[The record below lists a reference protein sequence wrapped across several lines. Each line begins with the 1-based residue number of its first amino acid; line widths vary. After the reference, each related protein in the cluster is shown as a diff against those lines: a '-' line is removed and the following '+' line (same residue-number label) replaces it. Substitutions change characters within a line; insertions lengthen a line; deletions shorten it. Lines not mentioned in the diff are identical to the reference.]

1 MQNSRQNLTKA
12 KRIVVKVGSR
22 LLVNANG
29 HPNHKRLQNLALQL
43 ATLHKAG
50 HEVILVSSGAVAAGL
65 QTLKLKEKPSNIP
78 DLQMAAAI
86 GQTRLMSIYE
96 SAFNAHKCN
105 TAQVLLTH
113 DDLRNRTRHLNA
125 RNTMIKLLQ
134 HKIIPVVN
142 ENDAVSVDEI
152 KFGDNDKLAA
162 LVSMLIDADVLI
174 LLTSVNGF
182 QMSTAGKAVRRVS
195 EINKLT
201 SEIKAAAG
209 GSGSAVST
217 GGMATKLEAAAMAA
231 KAGISALIADGR
243 KKDTLLRLMNGEDV
257 GTLLPALQD
266 EENPLLNKRKR
277 WIAYF
282 HKPCGSLTIDSG
294 ASKALLEKGK
304 SLLPIGIKSIQGS
317 FPKGA
322 NLEILDEKG
331 TLLAYGL
338 SDYAS
343 RDIEIIK
350 GQKSSAIAK
359 LLGQK
364 DYDEV
369 VHRDNMVIVKE
380 A

>member
-1 MQNSRQNLTKA
+1 MKNSRQNLSQA

-29 HPNHKRLQNLALQL
+29 RPNLKRLQNLADQL
-43 ATLHKAG
+43 AALRKEG
-50 HEVILVSSGAVAAGL
+50 REVILVSSGAVAAGL
-65 QTLKLKEKPSNIP
+65 QTLKMKEKPTNIP

-86 GQTRLMSIYE
+86 GQTRLMSIYDG
-96 SAFNAHKCN
+96 AFQKHKCK
-105 TAQVLLTH
+105 TAQILLTH

-125 RNTMIKLLQ
+125 RNTMIKLLK
-134 HKIIPVVN
+134 HDVIPIVN
-142 ENDAVSVDEI
+142 ENDVVSIDEI

-162 LVSMLIDADVLI
+162 LVSMLIDADLLI

-182 QMSTAGKAVRRVS
+182 QLASEGKPARRLS
-195 EINKLT
+195 EITKLT
-201 SEIKAAAG
+201 ANIKAAAG

-217 GGMATKLEAAAMAA
+217 GGMATKLEAAMMAT
-231 KAGISALIADGR
+231 KAGISSVIADGR
-243 KKDTLLRLMNGEDV
+243 KNDTLLRLVAGDDC
-257 GTLLPALQD
+257 GTLLPARQD
-266 EENPLLNKRKR
+266 DASPLLNKRKR

-282 HKPCGSLTIDSG
+282 HKPCGSITIDTG
-294 ASKALLEKGK
+294 ASRALLEKGK

-322 NLEILDEKG
+322 NLEILNEKG
-331 TLLAYGL
+331 VLLAYGL
-338 SDYAS
+338 TDYTS

-350 GQKSSAIAK
+350 GKNSSAIEK

-369 VHRDNMVIVKE
+369 VHRDNMVIVHE

>member
-29 HPNHKRLQNLALQL
+29 HPNHKRLQNLAEQL

-50 HEVILVSSGAVAAGL
+50 YEVILVSSGAVAAGL

-86 GQTRLMSIYE
+86 GQTRLMSIYG
-96 SAFNAHKCN
+96 SAFTKYKCT

-113 DDLRNRTRHLNA
+113 DDLKNRTRHLNA
-125 RNTMIKLLQ
+125 RNTIIKLLQ
-134 HKIIPVVN
+134 HKVIPVVN

-174 LLTSVNGF
+174 LMTSVNGF
-182 QMSTAGKAVRRVS
+182 QMAAAGKAARRVP
-195 EINKLT
+195 EITKIN
-201 SEIKAAAG
+201 SEIKSAAG

-243 KKDTLLRLMNGEDV
+243 KNDTLLRVMDGEDI
-257 GTLLPALQD
+257 GTPAEDALEANFETDITTFVCLGLL
-266 EENPLLNKRKR
+266 
-277 WIAYF
+277 F
-282 HKPCGSLTIDSG
+282 CGM
-294 ASKALLEKGK
+294 KFCK
-304 SLLPIGIKSIQGS
+304 
-317 FPKGA
+317 
-322 NLEILDEKG
+322 
-331 TLLAYGL
+331 
-338 SDYAS
+338 
-343 RDIEIIK
+343 
-350 GQKSSAIAK
+350 
-359 LLGQK
+359 
-364 DYDEV
+364 
-369 VHRDNMVIVKE
+369 
-380 A
+380 